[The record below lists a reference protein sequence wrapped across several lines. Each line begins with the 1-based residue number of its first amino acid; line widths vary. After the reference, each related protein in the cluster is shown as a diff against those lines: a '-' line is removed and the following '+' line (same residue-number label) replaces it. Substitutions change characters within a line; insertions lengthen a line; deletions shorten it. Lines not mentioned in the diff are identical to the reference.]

1 MDTHSCQ
8 VHSLKKNKSSFIIKY
23 FFATTRND
31 VTKRPFWTHFR
42 KPWKSVFNSS
52 KIPINIF
59 TSLILKIYP
68 FLHVYYTKFTKIIH
82 FSNNPHVI
90 LIFISYLDC
99 PHNIYEWGK
108 VPGNKIVL
116 RSILKQCGDVVGRFH
131 LQLFYLILFFSS
143 IRYWNQWYK

>member
-1 MDTHSCQ
+1 MRVLHKLPRFIDIQFLTIAIVFELIQSFLQRRHYTLLDTHSCQ

-99 PHNIYEWGK
+99 PHNIYE
-108 VPGNKIVL
+108 
-116 RSILKQCGDVVGRFH
+116 
-131 LQLFYLILFFSS
+131 
-143 IRYWNQWYK
+143 